1 MDSLLGLIFA
11 FLWSSATVATKF
23 IGRDTAPLTVL
34 AIRFAIAA
42 LILLTYMHARRR
54 EPLPR
59 GGEWRHTAVLG
70 FANSTVFLGASW
82 LAIQQEPVGLYQLFV
97 AAGPFLVA
105 VLSLVWLKREVIGR
119 EWLGMALAAI
129 GLALVVA
136 PNIGNSDA
144 TPLAVGLTAL
154 AVVVNSFGSVYARWS
169 QIKLNPGVL
178 NGWQLVFGL
187 LFVLPLAIGL
197 NAGRPVNVTPAVAA
211 GMLWVIFA
219 VSIGAMIIWF
229 HLVRKDPVRA
239 SNWLFLSPV
248 FSYLMGAVLLGEPI
262 EAYDVLG
269 GALVLAGLIVSG
281 AFNLRR
287 ILS

>member
-1 MDSLLGLIFA
+1 MDTLLGLIFA

-34 AIRFAIAA
+34 AIRFAVAA

-59 GGEWRHTAVLG
+59 GVEWRHTAVLG

-105 VLSLVWLKREVIGR
+105 VLSMVWLKRAVIGR
-119 EWLGMALAAI
+119 EWLGMALAAL

-169 QIKLNPGVL
+169 QIKLSPGVL

-219 VSIGAMIIWF
+219 VSIGAMMIWF

-248 FSYLMGAVLLGEPI
+248 FSYLMGAALLGEPI
-262 EAYDVLG
+262 ETYDLLG

-287 ILS
+287 FVS